1 MLHISWFRCLS
12 EFQLRLLE
20 ETRRS
25 KAEELRRRIKEEVE
39 ARLKKTRCDSCP
51 VLKLRVVD
59 AASWAAGGHSAGEVS
74 GLVTV
79 WRPGDSWT
87 EVSNTVLLLLLLLL
101 TSPRQVREGHHVVLG
116 AVSLSRAA
124 GATLHLTATK
134 QTTCSLVT
142 AQLLPSRRALTAL
155 ASLSG
160 GEARPLFGEVDCVVA
175 VVSAQQLPGRTLAS
189 VTDPSLGPLV
199 RAAQLVVW
207 AGESGRAAA
216 SLLQPGAVLS
226 CSNLE
231 WRPQSGGALHY
242 TTTSIITTNPRDK
255 VSSLS
260 SLTRR
265 GTEDTM
271 FRITKLPWS
280 ISSL

>member
-1 MLHISWFRCLS
+1 MS
-12 EFQLRLLE
+12 ELQLRLLE
-20 ETRRS
+20 DTRRS
-25 KAEELRRRIKEEVE
+25 KADELRRRIKDEVE

-59 AASWAAGGHSAGEVS
+59 AASWAAGGHSAGDVS

-87 EVSNTVLLLLLLLL
+87 EVSNTSLLLMLIL
-101 TSPRQVREGHHVVLG
+101 TSAPQVREGHHVVLG

-189 VTDPSLGPLV
+189 VTDPSLGPLA

-255 VSSLS
+255 VSPFS
-260 SLTRR
+260 SSFTVYEKRH
-265 GTEDTM
+265 
-271 FRITKLPWS
+271 
-280 ISSL
+280 

>member
-1 MLHISWFRCLS
+1 MS

-101 TSPRQVREGHHVVLG
+101 MLTSARQVREGHHVVLG

-160 GEARPLFGEVDCVVA
+160 GEARPLFGEVFGLLLV
-175 VVSAQQLPGRTLAS
+175 AQQLQCLGFLAQQAWQP
-189 VTDPSLGPLV
+189 V
-199 RAAQLVVW
+199 AQLGCALAVAAVV
-207 AGESGRAAA
+207 AIGGPVA
-216 SLLQPGAVLS
+216 LQQP
-226 CSNLE
+226 E
-231 WRPQSGGALHY
+231 
-242 TTTSIITTNPRDK
+242 
-255 VSSLS
+255 
-260 SLTRR
+260 
-265 GTEDTM
+265 
-271 FRITKLPWS
+271 
-280 ISSL
+280 